1 MEAPS
6 PPSQW
11 RRWSPLW
18 TSLAAVGLF
27 TVALVAITSV
37 ALDDQ
42 VFNFA
47 RDLSAAI
54 PALLLVA
61 AAVWLWPR
69 PQSRLGRLARIV
81 VLVGLAL
88 FGLGYGLEAI
98 GIWGWSWNDA
108 GGYVVT
114 GQGLAQTYEFGH
126 RGTALGEL
134 ALVVGVLL
142 ALATAVQRRGVAD
155 RPGPPDPAP
164 ATSSLG
170 VSEPKWGEPGYR
182 PPPEQ
187 GPPWPMQPRPQPSH
201 GQRRA
206 LWAALVLALVG
217 QAAYLW
223 SFFSI
228 DTPYDSSGCPIGP
241 LFANPWVAGAGVLVG
256 VVALVLAVVVTLRA
270 RAPVSRLHPTFGT
283 IAILATMA
291 NLGLFVLWP
300 LGGSCW

>member
-1 MEAPS
+1 MEAPT
-6 PPSQW
+6 PPSQL

-18 TSLAAVGLF
+18 TSLAAAGLF
-27 TVALVAITSV
+27 IVALVAITSV

-69 PQSRLGRLARIV
+69 PRSRLGRLARTV

-88 FGLGYGLEAI
+88 FGLGYALEAI
-98 GIWGWSWNDA
+98 GIWGWSWN
-108 GGYVVT
+108 GVGRYVVT
-114 GQGLAQTYEFGH
+114 DQGLAQTYEFGH
-126 RGTALGEL
+126 SGTALGEL

-142 ALATAVQRRGVAD
+142 AIASAVQRRRRTD
-155 RPGPPDPAP
+155 PGT
-164 ATSSLG
+164 ATSSVG
-170 VSEPKWGEPGYR
+170 MSEPKWGEPGYR
-182 PPPEQ
+182 PPPGQ
-187 GPPWPMQPRPQPSH
+187 PRPWPVQPRPQPSPD
-201 GQRRA
+201 QKRA

-241 LFANPWVAGAGVLVG
+241 LYANPWVALAGVLASVA
-256 VVALVLAVVVTLRA
+256 ALVLAVVVTLRS
-270 RAPVSRLHPTFGT
+270 RAPISRLVPKLGYVVVALT
-283 IAILATMA
+283 AA

-300 LGGSCW
+300 LGATCG

>member
-1 MEAPS
+1 MEAPT
-6 PPSQW
+6 PPSRL

-27 TVALVAITSV
+27 IVALVGITSV

-47 RDLSAAI
+47 RDLSAAG

-69 PQSRLGRLARIV
+69 PASRLGRLARTV

-88 FGLGYGLEAI
+88 FGLGYALEAI
-98 GIWGWSWNDA
+98 GVWGWSWNGA
-108 GGYVVT
+108 GRYVVT
-114 GQGLAQTYEFGH
+114 DQSLAQTYEFGH
-126 RGTALGEL
+126 SGTALGEL

-142 ALATAVQRRGVAD
+142 AIASAVQQRALTDRGTT
-155 RPGPPDPAP
+155 
-164 ATSSLG
+164 TSSFG
-170 VSEPKWGEPGYR
+170 MSEPKWGEPGYR
-182 PPPEQ
+182 PPPGQ
-187 GPPWPMQPRPQPSH
+187 GPPWLVQPRPQPSP
-201 GQRRA
+201 GQKQA
-206 LWAALVLALVG
+206 LWAALILALVG

-241 LFANPWVAGAGVLVG
+241 LFANPWVALAGVMVG
-256 VVALVLAVVVTLRA
+256 VAALVLAVVVTLGA
-270 RAPVSRLHPTFGT
+270 RAPVSRLVPKSGRVV
-283 IAILATMA
+283 IALTAI

-300 LGGSCW
+300 LGATCW

>member
-6 PPSQW
+6 PPSRW

-27 TVALVAITSV
+27 IVALVAITSV

-42 VFNFA
+42 VFYFA
-47 RDLSAAI
+47 RDLSAAL

-69 PQSRLGRLARIV
+69 PQSRLGRLVRTV
-81 VLVGLAL
+81 VLAGLAL

-98 GIWGWSWNDA
+98 GIWGWSWNGA
-108 GGYVVT
+108 GRYVVSD
-114 GQGLAQTYEFGH
+114 QGLAQTWEFGH
-126 RGTALGEL
+126 SGTALGEL
-134 ALVVGVLL
+134 ALVVGGLL
-142 ALATAVQRRGVAD
+142 ALATAVRRSGLTD
-155 RPGPPDPAP
+155 RPGPTDPAT

-170 VSEPKWGEPGYR
+170 MSEPKWGEPGYR
-182 PPPEQ
+182 PPPWP
-187 GPPWPMQPRPQPSH
+187 GPPWPRAEPSP

-223 SFFSI
+223 SLISGLSI
-228 DTPYDSSGCPIGP
+228 VNYDAGCYTDSP
-241 LFANPWVAGAGVLVG
+241 FADPWVALAGVLAG
-256 VVALVLAVVVTLRA
+256 VVALVFAVVVTLRA
-270 RAPVSRLHPTFGT
+270 RSPVSRLIPTLGYVVVALT
-283 IAILATMA
+283 IIS
-291 NLGLFVLWP
+291 LGLMVLLP
-300 LGGSCW
+300 LGGACW

>member
-1 MEAPS
+1 MEAPT
-6 PPSQW
+6 PPSRL
-11 RRWSPLW
+11 RRWSPVW

-27 TVALVAITSV
+27 VVALVAITSV

-42 VFNFA
+42 VFYFA

-61 AAVWLWPR
+61 AALWLWPR
-69 PQSRLGRLARIV
+69 PRSRLGRLARTV

-88 FGLGYGLEAI
+88 FGLGDALEAI
-98 GIWGWSWNDA
+98 GIWGWSWNGA
-108 GGYVVT
+108 GRYVVT
-114 GQGLAQTYEFGH
+114 DQGLAQTHDLG
-126 RGTALGEL
+126 RLGGVLGEL

-142 ALATAVQRRGVAD
+142 AMASAVPRRGRID
-155 RPGPPDPAP
+155 HGM
-164 ATSSLG
+164 ATSNVG

-182 PPPEQ
+182 PPPGQ
-187 GPPWPMQPRPQPSH
+187 GPTWLAQPRPQPNPD
-201 GQRRA
+201 QKRK

-241 LFANPWVAGAGVLVG
+241 LFANPWVALAGVLFG
-256 VVALVLAVVVTLRA
+256 VAALVLAVVTLRS
-270 RAPVSRLHPTFGT
+270 RAPVSRLVPKLGYVVVALT
-283 IAILATMA
+283 AT

-300 LGGSCW
+300 LGATCW

>member
-1 MEAPS
+1 MEAPT
-6 PPSQW
+6 PPSQL

-18 TSLAAVGLF
+18 TSLAAISLF
-27 TVALVAITSV
+27 IVALLGITSV

-42 VFNFA
+42 VFYFA
-47 RDLSAAI
+47 RDLSVAI

-69 PQSRLGRLARIV
+69 PFSRLGRLARAV

-88 FGLGYGLEAI
+88 LGLGYGLEAI
-98 GIWGWSWNDA
+98 GSWGWNWNEA
-108 GGYVVT
+108 GRYVVT
-114 GQGLAQTYEFGH
+114 DQGLAQTYEVGH
-126 RGTALGEL
+126 SGTALGEL
-134 ALVVGVLL
+134 TLLVGVVL
-142 ALATAVQRRGVAD
+142 AIASVVQRRGRTD
-155 RPGPPDPAP
+155 PGT
-164 ATSSLG
+164 ATGSLG
-170 VSEPKWGEPGYR
+170 ASEPSWGEPGYR
-182 PPPEQ
+182 PPPGQ
-187 GPPWPMQPRPQPSH
+187 GPPWPVQPRPEPSP

-223 SFFSI
+223 SLFSI

-270 RAPVSRLHPTFGT
+270 RAPISGLHPRFGT
-283 IAILATMA
+283 IAMLATMA

>member
-1 MEAPS
+1 MEAPT
-6 PPSQW
+6 PPSQL
-11 RRWSPLW
+11 RRWSPVW

-27 TVALVAITSV
+27 IVALLGITSV

-42 VFNFA
+42 VFYFA
-47 RDLSAAI
+47 RDLSVAI

-61 AAVWLWPR
+61 AGVWLWPR
-69 PQSRLGRLARIV
+69 PHSRLGRLAHAV

-98 GIWGWSWNDA
+98 GSWGWSWNDA
-108 GGYVVT
+108 GRYVVT
-114 GQGLAQTYEFGH
+114 DQGLAQTYDFGH

-134 ALVVGVLL
+134 TLVVGVVL
-142 ALATAVQRRGVAD
+142 AIASVVRRPARTDPGTATG
-155 RPGPPDPAP
+155 
-164 ATSSLG
+164 SLG
-170 VSEPKWGEPGYR
+170 MSEPRWGEPGYR
-182 PPPEQ
+182 PPPGQ
-187 GPPWPMQPRPQPSH
+187 GPPWLVQPRPQPSP

-206 LWAALVLALVG
+206 LWAALILALVG

-223 SFFSI
+223 SLFSI

-241 LFANPWVAGAGVLVG
+241 LFANPWVALAGVLVG
-256 VVALVLAVVVTLRA
+256 VVALVLAVVVTLGA
-270 RAPVSRLHPTFGT
+270 RAPVSRLVPQLGRVVVALT
-283 IAILATMA
+283 AI